1 MTSPFLTSV
10 EPSPPPP
17 PPPAAPSTPSSTP
30 APQLAPQGANIG
42 GSDVF
47 DLAMSWRGYRI
58 NKMCN
63 ALSRPQERDAYKAD
77 EEGFMARFALTDAEK
92 EMVRARDF
100 AALLAAGGNIYFLIK
115 LGVVTGNGLY
125 RMGAA
130 MRGETYEQFLA
141 TRNDPGAT

>member
-10 EPSPPPP
+10 EPPPPP
-17 PPPAAPSTPSSTP
+17 PAPPPAAPSTPTLQF
-30 APQLAPQGANIG
+30 APHGANIS

-77 EEGFMARFALTDAEK
+77 EEGFMARFALTEAEK
-92 EMVRARDF
+92 NLVRARDF
-100 AALLAAGGNIYFLIK
+100 GGLLAAGGNIYFLIK

-125 RMGAA
+125 KMGAA